1 MNYARTFKSIGLTA
15 LVFLSFWTV
24 LAGGIVLDRM
34 VFARL
39 SSDPPAALDFKLINE
54 VWSIISKQYVEHSE
68 VQPQKLTYGA
78 IGGMVNALGDTGHST
93 FLSPDI
99 VPLAKHFLEGN
110 FTGVGIEVRMKEGHV
125 TIVAPIEGSPAQK
138 AGLRSGDVILQVDE
152 KDVVGLPIDEVIK
165 RIQGPPGTTVSL
177 TILSPKTAQAR
188 TVTLVRAAITVHN
201 VTWTRLPGS
210 ALADIHISGF
220 STGVADD
227 LRKVLGEIRKEGLH
241 GAILDLRDN
250 PGGVFEAA
258 VDATSQFLRGG
269 TVAQVKNNKGVV
281 KSIPVVPGGL
291 ATDIKMVIL
300 INGGTASAGEIMAG
314 ALQDA
319 HRGSLVGEKTFG
331 TGTVL
336 EAFTLSDGSELLL
349 AIAEWL
355 TPDGRVIW
363 HKGIT
368 PDMEISLPA
377 GVDPV
382 YPQDMKGM
390 SMAQIR
396 AKGDVQLMKALDL
409 LTAPGTGV

>member
-1 MNYARTFKSIGLTA
+1 
-15 LVFLSFWTV
+15 
-24 LAGGIVLDRM
+24 
-34 VFARL
+34 
-39 SSDPPAALDFKLINE
+39 
-54 VWSIISKQYVEHSE
+54 
-68 VQPQKLTYGA
+68 
-78 IGGMVNALGDTGHST
+78 
-93 FLSPDI
+93 
-99 VPLAKHFLEGN
+99 
-110 FTGVGIEVRMKEGHV
+110 
-125 TIVAPIEGSPAQK
+125 
-138 AGLRSGDVILQVDE
+138 
-152 KDVVGLPIDEVIK
+152 
-165 RIQGPPGTTVSL
+165 
-177 TILSPKTAQAR
+177 
-188 TVTLVRAAITVHN
+188 
-201 VTWTRLPGS
+201 
-210 ALADIHISGF
+210 
-220 STGVADD
+220 
-227 LRKVLGEIRKEGLH
+227 
-241 GAILDLRDN
+241 
-250 PGGVFEAA
+250 
-258 VDATSQFLRGG
+258 
-269 TVAQVKNNKGVV
+269 
-281 KSIPVVPGGL
+281 
-291 ATDIKMVIL
+291 
-300 INGGTASAGEIMAG
+300 MAG